1 MYYNLFWCAFCK
13 LALISSKISI
23 EDAPGCF
30 RIFTLM
36 FSSLFML
43 LSWIPFNMESPMI
56 SICDFFSGL
65 ALPTWLFD
73 FSLLWL
79 FDFTNLPFS
88 LIVAT
93 CSFES
98 ESLILWVLLDALLV
112 ELWPIEILFVFSSQL
127 FWMISLCIILS
138 FDFNSELV
146 RSAIVVRNLFMIWSF
161 DFGSSCSWS
170 IILLIY
176 YFDLLFWSIIL
187 SFKVHKFGVKYFYN
201 IFAKIL

>member
-1 MYYNLFWCAFCK
+1 MRLDV
-13 LALISSKISI
+13 S
-23 EDAPGCF
+23 E
-30 RIFTLM
+30 
-36 FSSLFML
+36 SSLWCFHPCSCFSREYRSTWSL
-43 LSWIPFNMESPMI
+43 LWFRYVTL
-56 SICDFFSGL
+56 FSGL

-79 FDFTNLPFS
+79 FDFTDLPFS

-93 CSFES
+93 CSFITFILLFLS

-146 RSAIVVRNLFMIWSF
+146 RSAIVVRNLFVIWSF

-170 IILLIY
+170 IILIY
-176 YFDLLFWSIIL
+176 YFEL
-187 SFKVHKFGVKYFYN
+187 
-201 IFAKIL
+201 